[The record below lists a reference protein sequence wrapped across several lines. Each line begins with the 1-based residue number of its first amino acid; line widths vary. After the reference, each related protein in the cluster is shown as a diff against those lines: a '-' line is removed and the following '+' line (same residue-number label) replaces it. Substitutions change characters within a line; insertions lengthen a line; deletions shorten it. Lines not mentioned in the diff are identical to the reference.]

1 MRTSTKRLLMGCV
14 GIVLIVGYIIYEDT
28 HIFEMEWHQYF
39 MIGVLAIFTAL
50 NFIRY
55 VIESR
60 IEYYQKWGDTNEGR

>member
-1 MRTSTKRLLMGCV
+1 MKISTKRLLMGCV
-14 GIVLIVGYIIYEDT
+14 GTALIVGYIIYEDT

-39 MIGVLAIFTAL
+39 MISVIGFFTVL

-55 VIESR
+55 VIEYR